1 MTRAFEQ
8 PVPGYAAPLV
18 LLRFDILKLFT
29 IDTKEQNFRCQFLL
43 EFLLPEGTDPS
54 TDKDFPVDTNSD
66 SFKLSAA
73 WYLKK
78 IEPVGESWKTV
89 DQNIML
95 RENNMVIQMRF
106 EGTFLMD
113 LEMKDFPVDTQE
125 LTIKMIYLCQTR
137 NGFRDGLLRAK
148 FELGPEPNYELSMPG
163 FMSPKKTWKP
173 LDDAKLKCTP
183 GEHFAGNRTFPALTA
198 TLRVRRKQL
207 GYYNYNV
214 ALPSGLLSGL
224 SLVTFSY
231 PPNNYSSR
239 VSTSLSLMIATSAY
253 LQVVAAKVPQTN
265 TMTKL
270 DKYIA
275 ANFLMLAAVVLVGG
289 TMHHAIDNTNIDSD
303 GWPRPV
309 ADWVLFAVL
318 SCVWASIQLSYFG
331 WSTYAAAQQ
340 RAGAN

>member
-1 MTRAFEQ
+1 MTA
-8 PVPGYAAPLV
+8 PLPLV
-18 LLRFDILKLFT
+18 LQRFDILKLFT

-54 TDKDFPVDTNSD
+54 TDKNMPADTNSD

-78 IEPVGESWKTV
+78 IEPVGESWKIV

-95 RENNMVIQMRF
+95 RESNMVIQMRF

-125 LTIKMIYLCQTR
+125 LTIKMIYLCQTK
-137 NGFRDGLLRAK
+137 NNFRDGLLRAK
-148 FELGPEPNYELSMPG
+148 FELDPEQSCELSMPG
-163 FMSPKKTWKP
+163 FMSPKKTWEP
-173 LDDAKLKCTP
+173 LDDAKLHCTP
-183 GEHFAGNRTFPALTA
+183 GEHSPGNRTFPALTA

-207 GYYNYNV
+207 GYYNSNV

-270 DKYIA
+270 DKYII
-275 ANFLMLAAVVLVGG
+275 ANFIMLAAVVLVGG
-289 TMHHAIDNTNIDSD
+289 TMHHAIDNDDNTTIGSD
-303 GWPRPV
+303 GWPRPAV
-309 ADWVLFAVL
+309 DWLLFAVL
-318 SCVWASIQLSYFG
+318 SSAWACIQLSYFG

-340 RAGAN
+340 RA